1 MFGSR
6 VGSRFMV
13 IPAAAVAV
21 AGIVPAV
28 TASASPAA
36 SNPCPSCG
44 HNLIVNPGA
53 ETGKGA
59 NGDIKVKT
67 PGWKQTKNFTETL
80 YTWSSGDVTP
90 TTPGPKHRGKNYFYG
105 GPDSAKATG
114 TQLIKVLAKGIGS
127 GKVHYALSG
136 WLGGFATQSDNAT
149 LTVTFENGSGKTVGT
164 TKIGPVTEAQRKG
177 NSEMLLRKTSGV
189 VPSSTRTVK
198 LVLIMKRTDGSDN
211 DGLADNL
218 SLVFTLKK

>member
-1 MFGSR
+1 MLITATAATA
-6 VGSRFMV
+6 VG
-13 IPAAAVAV
+13 IGPAIAAR
-21 AGIVPAV
+21 
-28 TASASPAA
+28 ASPAA

-44 HNLIVNPGA
+44 HNLIINPGA

-80 YTWSSGDVTP
+80 YTWSGGDVSP
-90 TTPGPKHRGKNYFYG
+90 TTKGPKHRGKNYFYG
-105 GPDSAKATG
+105 GPDSAKSTG
-114 TQLIKVLAKGIGS
+114 TQMIKVAARGVGS

-136 WLGGFATQSDNAT
+136 WLGGFDGQSDKAT
-149 LTVTFENGSGKTVGT
+149 LIVTFENGQGKAVGT
-164 TKIGPVTEAQRKG
+164 AQIGPVTEAQRKG
-177 NSEMLLRKTSGV
+177 VSEMLLRSTKGV
-189 VPSSTRTVK
+189 VPSSTRNVK
-198 LVLIMKRTDGSDN
+198 VQLIMKRTDGSDN

>member
-1 MFGSR
+1 MFWSR
-6 VGSRFMV
+6 IGSRFML
-13 IPAAAVAV
+13 ISAAAVAV

-36 SNPCPSCG
+36 SNPCPSCR

-59 NGDIKVKT
+59 NGDVKVPT
-67 PGWKQTKNFTETL
+67 PGWKQTRNFTETL
-80 YTWSSGDVTP
+80 YTWSSGDVGP
-90 TTPGPKHRGKNYFYG
+90 TSKGPKHRGKNYFYG
-105 GPDSAKATG
+105 GPDSARATG
-114 TQLIKVLAKGIGS
+114 TQVVKITAKGVGS

-136 WLGGFATQSDNAT
+136 WLGGFSSQGDNAT
-149 LTVTFENGSGKTVGT
+149 LVVTFENSKGKAIGT
-164 TKIGPVTEAQRKG
+164 ARIGPVTAAQRKDV
-177 NSEMLLRKTSGV
+177 SELLLRSTSGV
-189 VPSSTRTVK
+189 VPSATRSVQ
-198 LVLIMKRTDGSDN
+198 VQLIMKRTDGSDN

>member
-6 VGSRFMV
+6 VGSRFV
-13 IPAAAVAV
+13 LISAVAV
-21 AGIVPAV
+21 ITAGLGPALA
-28 TASASPAA
+28 ASASSPAA
-36 SNPCPSCG
+36 NPCPSCG

-80 YTWSSGDVTP
+80 YTWSGGDVSP
-90 TTPGPKHRGKNYFYG
+90 TTPGPKQRGKNYFYG

-136 WLGGFATQSDNAT
+136 WLGGFSSQGDNAT
-149 LTVTFENGSGKTVGT
+149 LVVTFENGSGKAVGT
-164 TKIGPVTEAQRKG
+164 TRIGPVTAAQRKDV
-177 NSEMLLRKTSGV
+177 SDMLLRKAGGA
-189 VPSSTRTVK
+189 VPASTRTVQV
-198 LVLIMKRTDGSDN
+198 VLIMKRTDGSDN

>member
-1 MFGSR
+1 MFWSR
-6 VGSRFMV
+6 AASRFV
-13 IPAAAVAV
+13 LISAAAVTA
-21 AGIVPAV
+21 AGVVPAV
-28 TASASPAA
+28 TASASPSA

-59 NGDIKVKT
+59 NGDVKVPT

-80 YTWSSGDVTP
+80 YTWSDGDVSP
-90 TTPGPKHRGKNYFYG
+90 TTPGPKQRGKNYFYG

-114 TQLIKVLAKGIGS
+114 TQMIKITAKGVGS

-136 WLGGFATQSDNAT
+136 WLGGFSTQGDNAT
-149 LTVTFENGSGKTVGT
+149 VVVTFENSAGKAIGNTQ
-164 TKIGPVTEAQRKG
+164 IGPVTEAQRKG
-177 NSEMLLRKTSGV
+177 TSEMLLRKTSGV
-189 VPSSTRTVK
+189 VPASTRNVQ
-198 LVLIMKRTDGSDN
+198 VQIIMKRTDGSDN

-218 SLVFTLKK
+218 SLTFTLKK

>member
-6 VGSRFMV
+6 IGSRFV
-13 IPAAAVAV
+13 LITAAAALT

-28 TASASPAA
+28 AASASPAT

-53 ETGKGA
+53 EKGKGA

-67 PGWKQTKNFTETL
+67 PGWKQTKNFTEVL
-80 YTWSSGDVTP
+80 YTWSGGDVGP
-90 TTPGPKHRGKNYFYG
+90 SSKGPKQRGKNYFYG
-105 GPDSAKATG
+105 GPDSAKSTG
-114 TQLIKVLAKGIGS
+114 TQLIKITAKGVGS
-127 GKVHYALSG
+127 GTVHYALSG
-136 WLGGFATQSDNAT
+136 WLGGFSSQGDNAT
-149 LTVTFENGSGKTVGT
+149 LVVTFKNSKGKVVGT
-164 TKIGPVTEAQRKG
+164 AQIGPVTAAQRKDV
-177 NSEMLLRKTSGV
+177 SELLLRKTSGV
-189 VPSSTRTVK
+189 VPASTRNVQ
-198 LVLIMKRTDGSDN
+198 VQLIMKRTAGSDN